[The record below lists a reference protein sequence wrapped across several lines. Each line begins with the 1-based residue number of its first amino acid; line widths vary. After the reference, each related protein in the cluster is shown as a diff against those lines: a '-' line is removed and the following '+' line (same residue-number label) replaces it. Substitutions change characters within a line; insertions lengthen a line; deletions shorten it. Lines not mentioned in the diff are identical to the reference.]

1 MVVINKRRRK
11 REGYKFNN
19 DIDRKNSERFSKA
32 KSERKRRV
40 KIRERITEEV
50 ISDFDKRYID
60 DLFNSIKGLEFTH
73 ILTLRFNQF
82 VSIEYAEKAAIYFSN
97 YLIKYGITSNQFRV
111 TEYGKDR
118 HIHLH
123 FSLRFNSGFVDLY
136 TSDKAI
142 EGFLH
147 KIWNNDMVQNGAVF
161 VETIKNKYGYLRY
174 LTKELIPKS
183 KLHFKQKQIDY
194 WYIQSFKNEG
204 KHLKNKE
211 QADKINSIE
220 TDKCDVANK
229 SIFPHPLEGK
239 SMIKPKAALTYFML
253 KHRYKFLLCALV
265 AVLFLFL

>member
-11 REGYKFNN
+11 RNGYKFNN

-32 KSERKRRV
+32 NSERKRRV
-40 KIRERITEEV
+40 KLRKRITKEV
-50 ISDFDKRYID
+50 VSDFDKRYID
-60 DLFNSIKGLEFTH
+60 DLFNSIKELEFTH

-82 VSIEYAEKAAIYFSN
+82 VSIEYAEKAASYFSN

-123 FSLRFNSGFVDLY
+123 FSLIFNSGFIDLY
-136 TSDKAI
+136 STDKDI
-142 EGFLH
+142 EGFLY
-147 KIWNNDMVQNGAVF
+147 KIWNNDMVQNGTVF
-161 VETIKNKYGYLRY
+161 VETIENKHAYLRY

-194 WYIQSFKNEG
+194 WYIQNFDNSLKSSPDSESANQTCMLRHDISDMLDGNGLDCLFGG
-204 KHLKNKE
+204 KFV
-211 QADKINSIE
+211 I
-220 TDKCDVANK
+220 T
-229 SIFPHPLEGK
+229 
-239 SMIKPKAALTYFML
+239 PKAALKHLILRNRYVLLLSML
-253 KHRYKFLLCALV
+253 A